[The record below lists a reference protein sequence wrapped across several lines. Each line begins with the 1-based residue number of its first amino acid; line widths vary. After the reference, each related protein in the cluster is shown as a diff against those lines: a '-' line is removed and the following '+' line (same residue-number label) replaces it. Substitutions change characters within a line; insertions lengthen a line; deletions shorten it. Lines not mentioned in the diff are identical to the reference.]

1 VQRRVFLAT
10 LIAGTSAGC
19 TALQNDDASAP
30 SETTASEISTSDTS
44 TTTDTKTSM
53 SPCNNGGSLVD
64 NRLAVTDDGLSGFE
78 LRVNKETVIPG
89 GTITFRLVNST
100 ESKQMTGVRSKYG
113 IHRRADDGWRSIY
126 YSPNGDGVLYYD
138 LAIEQEPGEV
148 FTWNLKF
155 DAEGLSRT
163 IDRGEGTLAVCTP
176 IRPGTYRFVYWGLT
190 NEEKA
195 LGTKFS
201 VAHP

>member
-1 VQRRVFLAT
+1 
-10 LIAGTSAGC
+10 
-19 TALQNDDASAP
+19 
-30 SETTASEISTSDTS
+30 
-44 TTTDTKTSM
+44 M
-53 SPCNNGGSLVD
+53 SPCNNGGPLVD
-64 NRLAVTDDGLSGFE
+64 NRLAVTDDGVSGFE
-78 LRVNKETVIPG
+78 LSVNKETITPG